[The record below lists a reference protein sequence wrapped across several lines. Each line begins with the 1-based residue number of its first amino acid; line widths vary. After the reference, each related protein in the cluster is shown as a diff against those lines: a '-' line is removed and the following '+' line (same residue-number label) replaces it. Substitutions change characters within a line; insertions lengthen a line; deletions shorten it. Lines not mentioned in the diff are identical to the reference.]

1 MDDAALLEGFDA
13 VTLQAFPHE
22 DHVRTVFLQLRAHD
36 RSSALAAVR
45 TGIQSMAARNGNPGA
60 YHETRTVAW
69 FRLISAA
76 AAESRA
82 STSAEFLAENP
93 KFLRR
98 DLLDDYYGESQ
109 LFEPAARTSFIE
121 PTVAPLPD

>member
-45 TGIQSMAARNGNPGA
+45 TGIQRMAERNGNPGA

-69 FRLISAA
+69 FRLIADAA
-76 AAESRA
+76 TRSTAANSH
-82 STSAEFLAENP
+82 EFLAENP
-93 KFLRR
+93 QFARR
-98 DLLDDYYGESQ
+98 DLLDDYYAEGA
-109 LFEPAARTSFIE
+109 LLDPRARTEFVE
-121 PTVAPLPD
+121 PSRAPLPD